1 MNFPRR
7 SRWLCL
13 AILLIFAGTASRGY
27 CAPPETGAGSESE
40 SRSRSESRDE
50 SDAKEYRR
58 SLAAG
63 LAFTGPLIR
72 KGFKNDYSAEFH
84 YLFGSAGSSD
94 DDASAHVFGL
104 RGYRHFRTDKRLQ
117 PYAGIES
124 AYILAKTRIL
134 KSSGYAAGG
143 FAGVEYYI
151 TRRFSIGLDIGPY
164 YVWIKEKDIGAS
176 GGGVDFVLSTFVN
189 FYIF

>member
-1 MNFPRR
+1 MDADSKPK
-7 SRWLCL
+7 
-13 AILLIFAGTASRGY
+13 A
-27 CAPPETGAGSESE
+27 E
-40 SRSRSESRDE
+40 SRQEPG
-50 SDAKEYRR
+50 SDEYRR
-58 SLAAG
+58 SLGAG

-72 KGFKNDYSAEFH
+72 KGFKNNYSAEFH
-84 YLFGSAGSSD
+84 YLFGFAGSSD
-94 DDASAHVFGL
+94 DDVSAHVFGL

-134 KSSGYAAGG
+134 SSSGYALGG

-151 TRRFSIGLDIGPY
+151 TRRFSIGLDMGPY